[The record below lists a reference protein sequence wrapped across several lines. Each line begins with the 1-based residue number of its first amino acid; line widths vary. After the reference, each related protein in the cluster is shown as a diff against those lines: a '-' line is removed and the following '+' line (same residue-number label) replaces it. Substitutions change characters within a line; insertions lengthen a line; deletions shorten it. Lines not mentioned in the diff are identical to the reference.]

1 MLDTRESF
9 EYQWKNIPE
18 GAYLLSDGKFRENVD
33 KILLDEMNMSRDRF
47 GGSLVLDAGC
57 GNGRWTYGF
66 LKLGCQVVA
75 LDYTWSGCIGTKNN
89 TRQFRYAHIILA
101 DILHMPLRRNV
112 FDIVFCWGVLHHT
125 GDMRRG
131 FRNLTNVLKKGG
143 ILHIYVYGPKSLR
156 VRLWRKVFSLFSY
169 VNRLALIKALTLI
182 INRFQKLRVVI
193 PLSPSIHGSFDTYS
207 PSINDE
213 SSEEYVVSLFKENC
227 FKSIRRLY
235 PKWCNAKFSQDI
247 HMQGEK

>member
-1 MLDTRESF
+1 MIKNKEKDGNDIQKMLDTRESF

-112 FDIVFCWGVLHHT
+112 FDIVFCWGCATPHWGHETRLPKL
-125 GDMRRG
+125 
-131 FRNLTNVLKKGG
+131 NKCLKKGRYSTY
-143 ILHIYVYGPKSLR
+143 LCLR
-156 VRLWRKVFSLFSY
+156 S
-169 VNRLALIKALTLI
+169 
-182 INRFQKLRVVI
+182 
-193 PLSPSIHGSFDTYS
+193 
-207 PSINDE
+207 
-213 SSEEYVVSLFKENC
+213 KEL
-227 FKSIRRLY
+227 K
-235 PKWCNAKFSQDI
+235 
-247 HMQGEK
+247 G